1 VDPMTRPQSN
11 PRGHGSIPRLL
22 ESVLEEYGRA
32 LGSPIHAYAPAS
44 HLSPPRRAGGLHL
57 HIFALP
63 ARPHWFSL
71 WPIIPSVEI
80 PAVLSWGLRPG
91 TERAL
96 APGRLFSQ
104 GVLKYD
110 HSGHAIAGIL
120 GENIYLLFDLQGQS
134 EELVPLFLRKTLDL
148 CLGGMSGVLSLET
161 GSLPHQVQ
169 IILHRLSHPTA
180 LLILDQLN
188 ARGDRPG
195 HGDPEARVEDEGVL
209 QKRIVVQEEN
219 VKELSRHMGSQT
231 RLLNNCRERLRML
244 SMLKEAEQSEQAL
257 GRDIDALLGI
267 PAVRGVEVLM
277 DRLCVLTDTIDTV
290 VAGKRYRLGRFHLD
304 IRFNGD
310 VTIRNLTRAYGY
322 YDHPHVWNAKPC
334 LGNIGPSV
342 LKLASEFQWV
352 AATELLLEYLKTV
365 NPKEWYTPIEHW
377 EELKA

>member
-1 VDPMTRPQSN
+1 MIRLQSGD
-11 PRGHGSIPRLL
+11 RGHRSVSRLL
-22 ESVLEEYGRA
+22 QAVLEEYEVA

-44 HLSPPRRAGGLHL
+44 HLSPPRRGGGLHL

-96 APGRLFSQ
+96 APGKLFAQ

-120 GENIYLLFDLQGQS
+120 GENIYLLFDLQGQP
-134 EELVPLFLRKTLDL
+134 EELVPLLLRKAFDL
-148 CLGGMSGVLSLET
+148 CLGGMSGVLSLEI
-161 GSLPHQVQ
+161 GRLPHQVQ
-169 IILHRLSHPTA
+169 IILHRLSHTTA
-180 LLILDQLN
+180 LLTLDQLN

-195 HGDPEARVEDEGVL
+195 NGDPEARVEDEDVI
-209 QKRIVVQEEN
+209 QKWIAVKEEKL
-219 VKELSRHMGSQT
+219 KELSRQMGSQT
-231 RLLNNCRERLRML
+231 RLLNSCRERLRML
-244 SMLKEAEQSEQAL
+244 NTLKEAEQSEDVL
-257 GRDIDALLGI
+257 GRDIDALLNI
-267 PAVRGVEVLM
+267 REVRGVEVLR

-290 VAGKRYRLGRFHLD
+290 VAGKRYRLGRFRLD

-310 VTIRNLTRAYGY
+310 VAIRNLTRAYGY

-342 LKLASEFQWV
+342 LKMVSEFQWV
-352 AATELLLEYLKTV
+352 AAAELLLEYVKTV
-365 NPKEWYTPIEHW
+365 TPKEWYTPIEHW

>member
-1 VDPMTRPQSN
+1 MLRPQSD
-11 PRGHGSIPRLL
+11 PRGHRSIQSLI
-22 ESVLEEYGRA
+22 ESVLEEYEAA
-32 LGSPIHAYAPAS
+32 LGSPMHAYAPAS
-44 HLSPPRRAGGLHL
+44 HLSPPRRGGGLHL

-120 GENIYLLFDLQGQS
+120 GENIYVLFDLQGQP
-134 EELVPLFLRKTLDL
+134 EGLVPLFLRKTLDL

-169 IILHRLSHPTA
+169 VILHRLSHTTA
-180 LLILDQLN
+180 LLTLDQLN
-188 ARGDRPG
+188 TRGDRPG
-195 HGDPEARVEDEGVL
+195 NGDPEARVEDEDWM
-209 QKRIVVQEEN
+209 QKRIVVQEEKL
-219 VKELSRHMGSQT
+219 KELSRHMGSQT
-231 RLLNNCRERLRML
+231 RLLNSCRERLRML
-244 SMLKEAEQSEQAL
+244 NTLREAEQSDEAL

-267 PAVRGVEVLM
+267 PAVRGVEVLR

-290 VAGKRYRLGRFHLD
+290 VAGKRYRLGSFRLD

-310 VTIRNLTRAYGY
+310 VALKNLTRAYGY

-352 AATELLLEYLKTV
+352 AAAELLLEYLKTV

>member
-1 VDPMTRPQSN
+1 MIRLQSGD
-11 PRGHGSIPRLL
+11 RGHRSVSRLL
-22 ESVLEEYGRA
+22 QAVLEEYEVA

-44 HLSPPRRAGGLHL
+44 HLSPPRRGGGLHL

-71 WPIIPSVEI
+71 WAIFPSVEM
-80 PAVLSWGLRPG
+80 PAVFSWGLRPG

-96 APGRLFSQ
+96 APGKLFAQ

-120 GENIYLLFDLQGQS
+120 GENIYLLFDLQGQP
-134 EELVPLFLRKTLDL
+134 EELVPLLLRKAFDL
-148 CLGGMSGVLSLET
+148 CLGAVAGVLSLET
-161 GSLPHQVQ
+161 GRLPHQVQ
-169 IILHRLSHPTA
+169 IILHRLSHTTA
-180 LLILDQLN
+180 LLTLDQLN

-195 HGDPEARVEDEGVL
+195 NGEKL
-209 QKRIVVQEEN
+209 
-219 VKELSRHMGSQT
+219 KELSRQMGSQT
-231 RLLNNCRERLRML
+231 RLLNSCRDRLRML
-244 SMLKEAEQSEQAL
+244 NTLREAEQSDEAL
-257 GRDIDALLGI
+257 GRDIEALLGI
-267 PAVRGVEVLM
+267 PAVRGVEVLR

-290 VAGKRYRLGRFHLD
+290 VAGKRYRLGRFRLD

-310 VTIRNLTRAYGY
+310 VAIRNLTRAYGY

-342 LKLASEFQWV
+342 LKMVSEFQWV
-352 AATELLLEYLKTV
+352 AAAELLLEYVKTV
-365 NPKEWYTPIEHW
+365 TPKEWYTPIEHW

>member
-1 VDPMTRPQSN
+1 MLRPQSD
-11 PRGHGSIPRLL
+11 PRGHRSIQSLI
-22 ESVLEEYGRA
+22 ESVLEEYEAA
-32 LGSPIHAYAPAS
+32 LGSPMHAYAPAS
-44 HLSPPRRAGGLHL
+44 HLSPPRRGGGLHL

-96 APGRLFSQ
+96 APGKLFSQ
-104 GVLKYD
+104 GLLKYD

-148 CLGGMSGVLSLET
+148 CLGGMSGVLSLEI
-161 GSLPHQVQ
+161 GRLPHQVQ
-169 IILHRLSHPTA
+169 IILHRLSHTTA
-180 LLILDQLN
+180 LLTLDQLN

-195 HGDPEARVEDEGVL
+195 NGDPEVGVENEDWM
-209 QKRIVVQEEN
+209 QKRIAVKEEN
-219 VKELSRHMGSQT
+219 LKELSRQMRSQT
-231 RLLNNCRERLRML
+231 RLLNSCRERLRML
-244 SMLKEAEQSEQAL
+244 NTLREAEQSDEAL
-257 GRDIDALLGI
+257 GRDIEALLGI
-267 PAVRGVEVLM
+267 PAVRGVEVLR

-352 AATELLLEYLKTV
+352 AAAELLLEYLKTV

>member
-1 VDPMTRPQSN
+1 MTRPQSN

-80 PAVLSWGLRPG
+80 PAALSWGLRPV

-96 APGRLFSQ
+96 APGKLFSQ
-104 GVLKYD
+104 GALKYD
-110 HSGHAIAGIL
+110 HTGHAIAGIL
-120 GENIYLLFDLQGQS
+120 GENIYLLFDLRGQP
-134 EELVPLFLRKTLDL
+134 EERVPLLLRKTLDL

-195 HGDPEARVEDEGVL
+195 HGDPEAPVEDEDVL
-209 QKRIVVQEEN
+209 QKWIAVQEEN

-231 RLLNNCRERLRML
+231 RLLNSCRERLRML

>member
-1 VDPMTRPQSN
+1 MTRLQSDD
-11 PRGHGSIPRLL
+11 RSHGSVSRLL
-22 ESVLEEYGRA
+22 EPVLEEYARA
-32 LGSPIHAYAPAS
+32 LGSPMHAYAPAS
-44 HLSPPRRAGGLHL
+44 HLSPPRRGGGLHL

-63 ARPHWFSL
+63 VRPHWFSL

-80 PAVLSWGLRPG
+80 PAVFSWGLRPG

-96 APGRLFSQ
+96 APGKLFSQ

-110 HSGHAIAGIL
+110 PSGHAIAGIL
-120 GENIYLLFDLQGQS
+120 GENIYLLFDLQGQP

-180 LLILDQLN
+180 LLVLDQLN

-219 VKELSRHMGSQT
+219 VKALSRQMGSQT
-231 RLLNNCRERLRML
+231 RLLNSCRERLRML
-244 SMLKEAEQSEQAL
+244 STLKEAEQSEDVL

-267 PAVRGVEVLM
+267 PEVRGVEVLR

-290 VAGKRYRLGRFHLD
+290 VAGKRYRLGRFRVDLLY
-304 IRFNGD
+304 NAE
-310 VTIRNLTRAYGY
+310 VTIRNLTRPYGY

>member
-1 VDPMTRPQSN
+1 MIRLQSGD
-11 PRGHGSIPRLL
+11 RGHRSVSRLL
-22 ESVLEEYGRA
+22 QAVLEEYEVA

-44 HLSPPRRAGGLHL
+44 HLSSPRRGDGLHL

-71 WPIIPSVEI
+71 WAIFPSVEM
-80 PAVLSWGLRPG
+80 PAVFSWGLRPG

-96 APGRLFSQ
+96 APRKLFAQ

-120 GENIYLLFDLQGQS
+120 GENIYVLFDLQGQP

-169 IILHRLSHPTA
+169 IILHRLSHTTA
-180 LLILDQLN
+180 LLTLDQLN

-195 HGDPEARVEDEGVL
+195 HGDPEARVEDEDVI
-209 QKRIVVQEEN
+209 QKWIAVQEEN
-219 VKELSRHMGSQT
+219 LKEISRQMGSQT